1 MTKVYSI
8 LTFRS
13 PSVMMLPTNQPGLL
27 RSTRFQQMQEQHIL
41 TTSTIRLFDTETI
54 DQLPWPATTD
64 GAYARA
70 YLTPLLTNGPT
81 HYITNVTTRYM
92 ALLIDEQ
99 IVLPISLNEEEYTNS
114 YVCSPYSHYVTYA
127 KEELVLIQ
135 QRWLKLAL
143 KTLIDC
149 FGVFCK
155 WCRINKAVHINNWLL
170 STNLYPALQPEQLTA
185 TLSFLRERFPQHTL
199 ILRSLNDYTNIS
211 LLEAARQAGC
221 RLVPSRQ
228 IYLVEPA
235 KSDSITSKARWLLKR
250 DRALVQK
257 HGYSVV
263 TTNGLEEQDI
273 PRIVEIY
280 YMLYLQKYSLCN
292 PMFTEDFI
300 RLALQEQTLQLVAL
314 RKDDRVDA
322 VLGYFCR
329 NGVMTTPLFGY
340 DTDLPLEIG
349 LYRMLSALLFFI
361 AQGNGHVLH
370 ESSGAAQF
378 KRNRGAVAD
387 IEYSAVYDQN
397 LSWPRR
403 LCWIVLA
410 GILDSVG
417 VPLMKKFRL

>member
-1 MTKVYSI
+1 
-8 LTFRS
+8 
-13 PSVMMLPTNQPGLL
+13 
-27 RSTRFQQMQEQHIL
+27 
-41 TTSTIRLFDTETI
+41 
-54 DQLPWPATTD
+54 
-64 GAYARA
+64 
-70 YLTPLLTNGPT
+70 
-81 HYITNVTTRYM
+81 M

-99 IVLPISLNEEEYTNS
+99 IVLPISINEQEYANS

-143 KTLIDC
+143 KMLIDC

-155 WCRINKAVHINNWLL
+155 WCRINKTVHINNWLL
-170 STNLYPALQPEQLTA
+170 STNLYPALRPEQLA
-185 TLSFLRERFPQHTL
+185 AALSFLRTRFPQHSL
-199 ILRSLNDYTNIS
+199 ILRSLNGYTNIS
-211 LLEAARQAGC
+211 LLEAARQLGC

-235 KSDSITSKARWLLKR
+235 KSDGISSKARWLLKR
-250 DRALVQK
+250 DRALIQK

-263 TTNGLEEQDI
+263 SANELQEQDI

-280 YMLYLQKYSLCN
+280 NMLYLQKYSLCN
-292 PMFTEDFI
+292 PMFNEHFI
-300 RLALQEQTLQLVAL
+300 RLALQEQILQLMAL
-314 RKDDRVDA
+314 RKDGRVDA

-329 NGVMTTPLFGY
+329 NGIMTTPLFGY
-340 DTDLPLEIG
+340 DTNLPLEVG

-361 AQGNGHVLH
+361 AQDNGHVLH

-387 IEYSAVYDQN
+387 IEYSAVYDQH
-397 LSWPRR
+397 LPWHRR
-403 LCWIVLA
+403 LCWTVLA
-410 GILDSVG
+410 RILDSVG

>member
-1 MTKVYSI
+1 
-8 LTFRS
+8 
-13 PSVMMLPTNQPGLL
+13 
-27 RSTRFQQMQEQHIL
+27 
-41 TTSTIRLFDTETI
+41 
-54 DQLPWPATTD
+54 
-64 GAYARA
+64 
-70 YLTPLLTNGPT
+70 
-81 HYITNVTTRYM
+81 M

-99 IVLPISLNEEEYTNS
+99 IVLPISINEEEYVNS

-135 QRWLKLAL
+135 QRWLKFAL
-143 KTLIDC
+143 KTLINC

-155 WCRINKAVHINNWLL
+155 WCRINKTVHINNWLL
-170 STNLYPALQPEQLTA
+170 STNLYPALRSEQLA
-185 TLSFLRERFPQHTL
+185 AVLSFLRECFPRHTL
-199 ILRSLNDYTNIS
+199 ILRSLNAYTNAP
-211 LLEAARQAGC
+211 LLEAARQHGC

-235 KSDSITSKARWLLKR
+235 NGDSITSKARWLLKR

-263 TTNGLEEQDI
+263 TANELQEQDI
-273 PRIVEIY
+273 PRIIQIY
-280 YMLYLQKYSLCN
+280 NMLYLQKYSLCN

-314 RKDDRVDA
+314 RKDGRVDA

-361 AQGNGHVLH
+361 AQRNGHVLH

-387 IEYSAVYDQN
+387 IEYSAVYDQH

-410 GILDSVG
+410 GILDGVG
-417 VPLMKKFRL
+417 VPLMKRYRL